1 MSGGAFDY
9 AYCKVLSFADDLALR
24 LDTHDENDDCG
35 NTPNEFSQHV
45 LAKLKEI
52 EIECRKTASMMRE
65 VEWLYSG
72 DTSEDS
78 FMRRVAAIEAGN

>member
-9 AYCKVLSFADDLALR
+9 AYCRVLTFAEDLGDRIAAC
-24 LDTHDENDDCG
+24 DEVDQWG
-35 NTPNEFSQHV
+35 NMPNKFSQEV
-45 LAKLKEI
+45 LAKLRKAEQQV
-52 EIECRKTASMMRE
+52 RKTSALMRE

-78 FMRRVAAIEAGN
+78 FMRRAAAIEEGN